1 QCNDGTYQNTNSTT
15 VFAEFVLQGFPGLL
29 PEYYKLVGAL
39 FFILYLLLVTG
50 NIFIIVFIMYEKII
64 QKPTYLIF
72 CNLAMADLA
81 LGTTTYPRVI
91 AMFWMADKIIS
102 FNACFTQM
110 YFVHFL
116 GATIS
121 FLMLVGVTLLSNV
134 MPHCYCDHVALSKLT
149 CGDVTT
155 MKVTTAAIAMFVLW
169 GPLCFIVYSYVVII
183 ISVLNISNSE
193 GRYKIFSTC
202 TPQLLIMSLLF
213 TYTDIS
219 IVVSMM
225 YSLVPAVINPFIY
238 CFRTKE
244 IKEAITTF
252 FKEKTVKML
261 SHVVNITVHSV
272 SITCCKL

>member
-1 QCNDGTYQNTNSTT
+1 MLKSHTT

-202 TPQLLIMSLLF
+202 TPHTFVYITHVAGYGFS
-213 TYTDIS
+213 TDIS

-244 IKEAITTF
+244 IKEFISL
-252 FKEKTVKML
+252 VY
-261 SHVVNITVHSV
+261 
-272 SITCCKL
+272 